1 MSLFNKDFNNRSG
14 IKCDVVYTDLLN
26 DIPTGNIAT
35 KDWVTSQDY
44 LASNIYNNNNSW
56 TGQNTFNSYT
66 IFSNTSSTY
75 FLEPPNMSGA
85 NIALNT
91 IQDTALSSN
100 VGLLTNTQTWTGNN
114 YFNNMMN
121 IKNINFTYTDG
132 TPFAYADENG
142 NFFIGSLLNNV
153 VETNYLYVNG
163 GGSIR
168 GVNFVAGANFYEEGG
183 GVVASIDNTGIFEC
197 VGSITPITT
206 DVSTKIATTEYVDN
220 RINGNET
227 ISGTKTFSVNPIIKN
242 QYLNGC
248 DTLRAVNFSVTAPY
262 FEFYPIAPTANQ
274 TITLPP
280 ASLSLLGV
288 RLLFRRVG
296 GTITVTVNSASAN
309 IYPNNSFTPNNVLL
323 QSNTLNVVIT
333 CAYRTSTTY
342 GWFVS

>member
-44 LASNIYNNNNSW
+44 LASNIYINNNSW

-100 VGLLTNTQTWTGNN
+100 VGLLTN
-114 YFNNMMN
+114 
-121 IKNINFTYTDG
+121 TDG

-220 RINGNET
+220 RINGTET
-227 ISGTKTFSVNPIIKN
+227 ISGTKTFSLNPIIKN

-262 FEFYPIAPTANQ
+262 FKFYPIAPTANQ